1 MVVFMNKLDMKERD
15 IAPGTLVEIE
25 IACGRRAEAH
35 GFLARPSAISQGSI
49 GAYYPQTNPLLR

>member
-1 MVVFMNKLDMKERD
+1 MKERD